1 MSLDGRKAMDH
12 GPTGL
17 AVGLNKSIGEVV
29 VRISAGGGVA
39 READRLRAEYADAAR
54 TIYPA
59 AHEREVDRRASPAL
73 HEVRS

>member
-1 MSLDGRKAMDH
+1 MSAWVDAPLRD
-12 GPTGL
+12 L
-17 AVGLNKSIGEVV
+17 
-29 VRISAGGGVA
+29 VRERA
-39 READRLRAEYADAAR
+39 REAGVPVSDWIAEACRLRAEYADAAR